1 MSGHHER
8 PLLLFWRRG
17 MPIQRLY
24 PVLISAMLLC
34 GYAAAAEKHE
44 LKSGPQA
51 GDDVTPFE
59 SLVAYSGEPSLV
71 GKKND
76 FVEMYG
82 QAPVVLVFA
91 REMSK
96 PLTELINKLE
106 VEAAKHKS
114 ANLRMVVVLL
124 SDDGALEDTLQKYGA
139 KQGIR
144 HVNLAIMEP
153 DGPRAY
159 RLSKGADVTVLLYK
173 KKKVE
178 ANHAF
183 KKDQLNDK
191 RVERIVGDVP
201 K

>member
-1 MSGHHER
+1 
-8 PLLLFWRRG
+8 
-17 MPIQRLY
+17 MPIQRLF

-34 GYAAAAEKHE
+34 GYAVAAEKDE

-59 SLVAYSGEPSLV
+59 SLVAYSKEPSLV

-82 QAPVVLVFA
+82 LAPVVLVFA

-96 PLTELINKLE
+96 PLTELVNKLE
-106 VEAAKHKS
+106 VEAAKHQS
-114 ANLRMVVVLL
+114 AKLRIVVVLL
-124 SDDGALEDTLQKYGA
+124 SDDDALEDTLQKYGS

-144 HVNLAIMEP
+144 HVDLAIMEP

-159 RLSKGADVTVLLYK
+159 RLSKDADVTVLLYK

-183 KKDQLNDK
+183 KKDQFNDK

-201 K
+201 KITSKR